1 MIGAIVE
8 RHTVYLRGVCARPVG
23 WSEERTT
30 GVSIPFNTEFFV
42 RLGFPH
48 SWMDLPAWFRNKD
61 ESNGI
66 ARPGQTD
73 AW

>member
-1 MIGAIVE
+1 MLSLEDVQF
-8 RHTVYLRGVCARPVG
+8 TYVVYALDQWARVKKGPLVF
-23 WSEERTT
+23 RFL
-30 GVSIPFNTEFFV
+30 INTAVFV

-66 ARPGQTD
+66 A
-73 AW
+73 